1 MYMMRSLTPYIL
13 ATLLSGFIAWT
24 PLHAS
29 TPKQSFD
36 KGYRQHLKGNHA
48 DAVKYYTKAIKR
60 KPSYAQAYLMRAAAH
75 HSMKEYERAMKDYTR
90 VIESGDNYF
99 KAVGHFNRGVVQ
111 YDIGKYSAAITDFTW
126 ALSYDHKMAAA
137 YLHRGIAKGRA
148 GDKKGQVQDFVYAA
162 RSGDSEVRGWL
173 EKHAPHVLG
182 RK

>member
-99 KAVGHFNRGVVQ
+99 KAVG
-111 YDIGKYSAAITDFTW
+111 SAAITDFTW